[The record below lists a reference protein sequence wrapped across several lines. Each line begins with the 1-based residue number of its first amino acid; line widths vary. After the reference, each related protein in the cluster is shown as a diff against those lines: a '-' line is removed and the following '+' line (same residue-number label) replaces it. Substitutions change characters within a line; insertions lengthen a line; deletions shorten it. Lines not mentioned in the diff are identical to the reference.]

1 MSTAKKALYAAVG
14 AGDLALEQA
23 KGLPKRVTSLPI
35 QIIDS
40 AGEIRNLPS
49 KAASLRSD
57 GRTRVTKVYKTA
69 STRIDKLTTKS
80 RKRATK
86 AINDLSKRGE
96 KLVKRI
102 SKSGPTKRALEQTKN
117 ARSRVK
123 AAATSVRKAAKAD
136 TKAVAAAAET
146 VVEQAG

>member
-23 KGLPKRVTSLPI
+23 KGLPKRVTSLPT
-35 QIIDS
+35 QIKDS
-40 AGEIRNLPS
+40 AGEVFSLPS
-49 KAASLRSD
+49 KAASLRKD
-57 GRTRVTKVYKTA
+57 GRQRVTKVYKTA
-69 STRIDKLTTKS
+69 STRFDKATTKS

-86 AINDLSKRGE
+86 TFNDLSKRGE
-96 KLVKRI
+96 KLVKKI
-102 SKSGPTKRALEQTKN
+102 QKSAPTKRALEQTKT

-136 TKAVAAAAET
+136 SAAVVSAAET
-146 VVEQAG
+146 VVEQTG

>member
-14 AGDLALEQA
+14 AGDLTLERA
-23 KGLPKRVTSLPI
+23 KSLPKRVTELPT
-35 QIIDS
+35 QIRSTD
-40 AGEIRNLPS
+40 IRSLPS
-49 KAASLRSD
+49 KAAELPTEARD
-57 GRTRVTKVYKTA
+57 RVTSFYKTA
-69 STRIDKLTTKS
+69 STRLDKVTGKA

-86 AINDLSKRGE
+86 QFNDLAKRGE

-102 SKSGPTKRALEQTKN
+102 SKSGPTKRAIEQTKA

-136 TKAVAAAAET
+136 ATAARAAAET